1 LKRVLAEANNGDELF
16 WEEKF
21 HAPNGKAQGCT
32 QGALPFSLLSFGEKG
47 GGSGVGGLFFV
58 FPHFPMCFH
67 YVPMNSHEVS
77 NVFTKFT
84 MCSRTW
90 SPYALTNVGLLS
102 PI

>member
-47 GGSGVGGLFFV
+47 GGEWGGGTFFR
-58 FPHFPMCFH
+58 FPPFP
-67 YVPMNSHEVS
+67 
-77 NVFTKFT
+77 NVFSL
-84 MCSRTW
+84 CSNEF
-90 SPYALTNVGLLS
+90 P
-102 PI
+102 